1 VAEALKLANIEK
13 RFGGVRVISDV
24 SLQVEAGTVLGLVG
38 RNGAGKSTIVKI
50 LSGYH
55 MPDAGEAT
63 IWGQRT
69 DFPIHSSHGVAVI
82 QQELGLNE
90 KMTVLENIGIS
101 SAYGASW
108 SGIRWR
114 RERQQTRELIAEL
127 GLDID
132 VHATVGSLHPAARAS
147 VALVRAVRLIREL
160 RGSPPLLVLDEP
172 TVYMGPRD
180 RARLFEVVR
189 GVVDRGG
196 AAIFV
201 SHRISEVLDLCDS
214 IAVLRDGQVTARF
227 TREDATVEGIVIAL
241 VGSAVA
247 ESRPPIP
254 VRTSSGSPRLSVEG
268 LTGRIARNIS
278 FAVPSGEILGITGL
292 AGMGQEE
299 IPYLI
304 VGQSKGEGE
313 VQVEGVRMDRRPT
326 TAARAGVRVVP
337 ANRLQYG
344 VWRVGSARENLTI
357 TDLWSFWRGGFFRKS
372 LEQAQA
378 QDLVRRFAVH
388 PAETERPVERFSGGN
403 QQKLVMARA
412 LQQQPKVLILHEPTQ
427 GVDVGT
433 RAEIWN
439 EIRSVAAA
447 GTSVVVCSSDVDEVV
462 ALSHRVLVL
471 LDGQVA
477 RELVADEVTVRDI
490 LTASNAGSPGP
501 ADAAPQADPGPA
513 GAASKPNEQRIEQR

>member
-1 VAEALKLANIEK
+1 VTEALKLENLEK
-13 RFGGVRVISDV
+13 RFGGVRVITGV

-55 MPDAGEAT
+55 MPDGGEAT
-63 IWGQRT
+63 IWGQRA
-69 DFPIHSSHGVAVI
+69 DFPIRRSHGIAVI
-82 QQELGLNE
+82 QQELGLCE

-101 SAYGASW
+101 SGYSAGW
-108 SGIRWR
+108 TGIRWR
-114 RERQQTRELIAEL
+114 RERQRARELMAEL

-132 VHATVGSLHPAARAS
+132 VQATVGALHPAARAS

-172 TVYMGPRD
+172 TVYMGPKD
-180 RARLFEVVR
+180 RSRLFEVVR

-214 IAVLRDGQVTARF
+214 IAVLRDGELTARF
-227 TREDATVEGIVIAL
+227 TRADATIDSIVTAL

-254 VRTSSGSPRLSVEG
+254 ARDTAAADRFAVVG
-268 LTGRIARNIS
+268 LTGRIATDIYFSAAPR
-278 FAVPSGEILGITGL
+278 EILGITGL

-304 VGQSKGEGE
+304 VGHAKGTGQ
-313 VQVEGVRMDRRPT
+313 VLVEGRKMNRRPT
-326 TAARAGVRVVP
+326 TAARTGVIVVP
-337 ANRLQYG
+337 ANRLQHG
-344 VWRVGSARENLTI
+344 VWRVGTARENLTI

-372 LEQAQA
+372 AERAKA
-378 QDLVRRFAVH
+378 EDLVLRFAVR
-388 PAETERPVERFSGGN
+388 PAETERRVERFSGGN

-412 LQQQPKVLILHEPTQ
+412 LQRQPKVLILHEPTQ

-433 RAEIWN
+433 RAEIWD
-439 EIRSVAAA
+439 EIRSAAAA

-471 LDGQVA
+471 RDGQIVT
-477 RELVADEVTVRDI
+477 ELTADEVSVRNI
-490 LTASNAGSPGP
+490 LTASNA
-501 ADAAPQADPGPA
+501 ADTKQ
-513 GAASKPNEQRIEQR
+513 NEQRVDQL

>member
-1 VAEALKLANIEK
+1 VTEALRLDNLEK
-13 RFGGVRVISDV
+13 RFGGVPVISDI

-63 IWGQRT
+63 VWGHRT
-69 DFPIHSSHGVAVI
+69 DFPIHWSHGVAVI
-82 QQELGLNE
+82 QQELGLCE
-90 KMTVLENIGIS
+90 KMTVLENVGIS
-101 SAYGASW
+101 SAYGA
-108 SGIRWR
+108 RWR
-114 RERQQTRELIAEL
+114 GISWQRERRNTRALMAEL
-127 GLDID
+127 GLEID
-132 VHATVGSLHPAARAS
+132 LSATVGSLHPAARAS

-180 RARLFEVVR
+180 RARLFAVVR

-214 IAVLRDGQVTARF
+214 IVVLRDGQVTAQF
-227 TREDATVEGIVIAL
+227 AREEATVEGIVTAL
-241 VGSAVA
+241 VGSAVT
-247 ESRPPIP
+247 ESRPPVP
-254 VRTSSGSPRLSVEG
+254 ARASSAAPRFSVSG
-268 LTGRIARNIS
+268 LTGRIARNVS
-278 FAVPSGEILGITGL
+278 FAVPPGEILGITGL

-299 IPYLI
+299 IPYLV
-304 VGQSKGEGE
+304 VGQAKGEGE
-313 VQVEGVRMDRRPT
+313 VQVEGVKMDRRPT
-326 TAARAGVRVVP
+326 TAARTGVSVVP
-337 ANRLQYG
+337 ANRLQHG
-344 VWRVGSARENLTI
+344 VWRVGTARENLTI
-357 TDLWSFWRGGFFRKS
+357 NDLWSFWRGGFFRKAA
-372 LEQAQA
+372 ERATA
-378 QDLVRRFAVH
+378 DDLVKRFAVH
-388 PAETERPVERFSGGN
+388 PAETERRVERFSGGN

-412 LQQQPKVLILHEPTQ
+412 LQRQPKVLILHEPTQ

-433 RAEIWN
+433 RAEIWD

-471 LDGQVA
+471 LDGQIV
-477 RELVADEVTVRDI
+477 RELVADEVTVRSV
-490 LTASNAGSPGP
+490 LTASNAGESGP
-501 ADAAPQADPGPA
+501 ATGEN
-513 GAASKPNEQRIEQR
+513 SKPAEQSVRRIRQR